1 MFHQRSST
9 ITQSTF
15 TGFNVPMI
23 KKNLSIAPLSKSL
36 ALGGLKPLRGVLKNG
51 KANVFGTNCTNKRDR
66 LPAVG
71 RKRSL
76 SEALDTKCSLE
87 PPLKK
92 THTLPISVIEL
103 RSQHKNVLSHM
114 RSGMHPALAKAD
126 QQNRQLSKKIK
137 RIEEMAQFWKR
148 KSLTLAEDLDRSR
161 TEISMLRNKLEN
173 VESERLQLHSKLL
186 SAKQDSSQCMKAI
199 ESLMSE
205 NENLKFI
212 VENVNQELQLTQD
225 AKAEV
230 DEKCDVSMI
239 DIDDEVVDM
248 ETCKELEEALE
259 DTLAD
264 LTERIEEIEELKVA
278 LAKTTV
284 ERDALQRVVSRE
296 VIESAIANLD
306 NRELETNP
314 TKLRIQKLQEM
325 VEKCMFRIAVLTQKN
340 EELKKITIDGSED
353 TNLLETLEDS
363 QKLEVL
369 ESLCMQRYR
378 KLLRNTAANLVES
391 GEDEDLENESFL
403 DANECLDNEEEANL

>member
-1 MFHQRSST
+1 M
-9 ITQSTF
+9 
-15 TGFNVPMI
+15 
-23 KKNLSIAPLSKSL
+23 
-36 ALGGLKPLRGVLKNG
+36 RGVLKNG
-51 KANVFGTNCTNKRDR
+51 KSNVFGSNCTNKRDR
-66 LPAVG
+66 FPAVG
-71 RKRSL
+71 KKRSL
-76 SEALDTKCSLE
+76 SEALDTKCTLE

-103 RSQHKNVLSHM
+103 RSQHKGELRHVK
-114 RSGMHPALAKAD
+114 SGMHPALAKAD

-173 VESERLQLHSKLL
+173 VEAERLQLQSKLL
-186 SAKQDSSQCMKAI
+186 SAKQDSTQCVKAI

-212 VENVNQELQLTQD
+212 VNNVNKELQLTQES
-225 AKAEV
+225 KAEFE
-230 DEKCDVSMI
+230 EKCDVSMV
-239 DIDDEVVDM
+239 DMDDEVVDM

-264 LTERIEEIEELKVA
+264 LTERIEEIEELKAA

-296 VIESAIANLD
+296 VIESAIASLD

-391 GEDEDLENESFL
+391 GEDEDLANESFL
-403 DANECLDNEEEANL
+403 DVNECLANGEANI

>member
-1 MFHQRSST
+1 
-9 ITQSTF
+9 
-15 TGFNVPMI
+15 
-23 KKNLSIAPLSKSL
+23 
-36 ALGGLKPLRGVLKNG
+36 
-51 KANVFGTNCTNKRDR
+51 
-66 LPAVG
+66 
-71 RKRSL
+71 
-76 SEALDTKCSLE
+76 
-87 PPLKK
+87 
-92 THTLPISVIEL
+92 
-103 RSQHKNVLSHM
+103 
-114 RSGMHPALAKAD
+114 
-126 QQNRQLSKKIK
+126 
-137 RIEEMAQFWKR
+137 MAQFWKR

-186 SAKQDSSQCMKAI
+186 SAKQDSTQCMKAI
-199 ESLMSE
+199 ASLMSE

-212 VENVNQELQLTQD
+212 VKNVNQELRLTEE
-225 AKAEV
+225 ARAEV
-230 DEKCDVSMI
+230 KECDVSMI
-239 DIDDEVVDM
+239 EMDNEVVDM

-264 LTERIEEIEELKVA
+264 LTERIAEIEELKAA

-284 ERDALQRVVSRE
+284 ERDELQRVVSRE

-314 TKLRIQKLQEM
+314 TKRRIQKLQEM

-340 EELKKITIDGSED
+340 EELKKITIDGSEE
-353 TNLLETLEDS
+353 THLLETLEDS

-378 KLLRNTAANLVES
+378 KVLRNTAANLVES

-403 DANECLDNEEEANL
+403 DVNESLANDEEANF